1 MAHRK
6 CDTPKALSPTRLTTE
21 IERRWLPTRRSRP
34 QMRQAR
40 RAAHQATTQRE
51 ITNAQTR
58 KRIASD
64 AKRPPT
70 HTPRTEA
77 RTAETGTFDK
87 GGDATVNRQSGRA
100 VERSPQKQPAP
111 RLAPQ
116 VCCALIERCPVGNHS
131 VLRSARADAQVETR
145 PRSHLWRTQAPTTAR
160 GRRVS
165 GWHRVQPPAAP
176 AQAALSNRGRLHAA
190 PRCRG
195 QAANLESSASRPVRP
210 TVLASSLILRTTPRR
225 ACACATALS
234 VLESSSDVVPSE
246 FNGGKT

>member
-1 MAHRK
+1 MRHTKSLITNTTHDRNRETLAAYPALPTANASGSPSGTSSNHSERDHQCSDTEAHRIRRQT
-6 CDTPKALSPTRLTTE
+6 TPDAHASNRGTHSRNRD
-21 IERRWLPTRRSRP
+21 IRQRRRRHR
-34 QMRQAR
+34 
-40 RAAHQATTQRE
+40 
-51 ITNAQTR
+51 
-58 KRIASD
+58 D
-64 AKRPPT
+64 
-70 HTPRTEA
+70 
-77 RTAETGTFDK
+77 
-87 GGDATVNRQSGRA
+87 RQSGRA
-100 VERSPQKQPAP
+100 VERSPQKQPTP

-131 VLRSARADAQVETR
+131 VLRSARADARIETR

-234 VLESSSDVVPSE
+234 VFESSSDVVPSE